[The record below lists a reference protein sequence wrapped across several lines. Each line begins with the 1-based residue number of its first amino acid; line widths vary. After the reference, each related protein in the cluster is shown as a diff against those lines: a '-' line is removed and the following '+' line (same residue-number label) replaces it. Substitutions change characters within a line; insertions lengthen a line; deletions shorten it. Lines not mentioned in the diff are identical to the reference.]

1 MESEKV
7 KEIKKALE
15 DHSIEKLKYQDGIKI
30 KEIDFFSILTLIN
43 ELESENDTLHTNL
56 CEWRKENQQLKD
68 RIENQRMTK
77 KGFRYEILPSTENSP
92 RRVKDHNEYCTLYN
106 RLAELED
113 KIENGTLVEFPFCVF
128 DKKKNKEANCYKIA
142 LKEDWATVHEQF
154 AQAMYQKEAN
164 TRKEIVVKIFDALY
178 QWLDLENT
186 EKCGFAT
193 IQKFDFLNKFREL
206 YQQFGIEIKE

>member
-30 KEIDFFSILTLIN
+30 KEIDFISILTLIN

-77 KGFRYEILPSTENSP
+77 KGFRDEMLPSTENSP
-92 RRVKDHNEYCTLYN
+92 RRVKDYNEYCNLYN

-113 KIENGTLVEFPFCVF
+113 KIENGTLVPR
-128 DKKKNKEANCYKIA
+128 YSIA
-142 LKEDWATVHEQF
+142 KDWK
-154 AQAMYQKEAN
+154 Y
-164 TRKEIVVKIFDALY
+164 D
-178 QWLDLENT
+178 
-186 EKCGFAT
+186 
-193 IQKFDFLNKFREL
+193 
-206 YQQFGIEIKE
+206 

>member
-7 KEIKKALE
+7 KEIKRALE
-15 DHSIEKLKYQDGIKI
+15 QNNAYIPFINEYEVWDEVSYAD
-30 KEIDFFSILTLIN
+30 ILTLIN

-92 RRVKDHNEYCTLYN
+92 RRVKDYNEYCVLYN

-113 KIENGTLVEFPFCVF
+113 KIEDGTLIELPRNKIKIREDKDADWNSQNFPKGSGGPY
-128 DKKKNKEANCYKIA
+128 DYDYKG
-142 LKEDWATVHEQF
+142 EE
-154 AQAMYQKEAN
+154 
-164 TRKEIVVKIFDALY
+164 
-178 QWLDLENT
+178 
-186 EKCGFAT
+186 
-193 IQKFDFLNKFREL
+193 
-206 YQQFGIEIKE
+206 

>member
-15 DHSIEKLKYQDGIKI
+15 ENANYEYYNKLGYIDGYKC
-30 KEIDFFSILTLIN
+30 KTVAYADILTYIN

-92 RRVKDHNEYCTLYN
+92 RRVKDYNEYCVLYN

-113 KIENGTLVEFPFCVF
+113 KIENGTLKEVE
-128 DKKKNKEANCYKIA
+128 
-142 LKEDWATVHEQF
+142 Q
-154 AQAMYQKEAN
+154 
-164 TRKEIVVKIFDALY
+164 
-178 QWLDLENT
+178 
-186 EKCGFAT
+186 T
-193 IQKFDFLNKFREL
+193 IR
-206 YQQFGIEIKE
+206 